1 MLLVTKILFWRDNM
15 DFTFNYK
22 LIIENKI
29 TIQAN
34 TEQEADAIFNTMSL
48 NELLKINKPK
58 YKFEKKLVK

>member
-1 MLLVTKILFWRDNM
+1 M

-22 LIIENKI
+22 LTIENKI

-34 TEQEADAIFNTMSL
+34 TKQEADAVFNTMSL

-58 YKFEKKLVK
+58 VKFEKKLVK